1 MVTHRSLS
9 FPLYQTTSLGC
20 VRSQDRI
27 KKEHI
32 QNGKCCLCS
41 FFFRFYRSAIFHRQ
55 ISSPISLAQRCTKT
69 RHGDS
74 ASVVTTYYT
83 QVELAHKPQHPRGS
97 SEIQF
102 SLSNKKKKIRNS

>member
-1 MVTHRSLS
+1 MATHQTLS

-27 KKEHI
+27 KKKHI

-41 FFFRFYRSAIFHRQ
+41 LFFFSFYHSAIFHGQ
-55 ISSPISLAQRCTKT
+55 ISSPTSLAQRCTKT

-74 ASVVTTYYT
+74 ASVITTHHT
-83 QVELAHKPQHPRGS
+83 QVEIAHKPQHPRGS
-97 SEIQF
+97 SGIQF
-102 SLSNKKKKIRNS
+102 SLSN

>member
-1 MVTHRSLS
+1 MESAAFAL
-9 FPLYQTTSLGC
+9 
-20 VRSQDRI
+20 
-27 KKEHI
+27 
-32 QNGKCCLCS
+32 
-41 FFFRFYRSAIFHRQ
+41 FFFFFHFYRSAIFHRQ

-83 QVELAHKPQHPRGS
+83 QVELAHKPQHPCGS

-102 SLSNKKKKIRNS
+102 SLSNKKKIRNS